1 MSESS
6 TMSSVV
12 VVGSKLE
19 QATTLSK
26 LAFRFCFVL
35 AMAKSKR
42 LLAGGSQQGPLP
54 PKVKAVNKAK
64 GKSAMKA
71 VSKAKGKAG
80 SKQAEGS
87 TTGEG
92 NGFN

>member
-1 MSESS
+1 
-6 TMSSVV
+6 MSSVG

-19 QATTLSK
+19 QARTLSK
-26 LAFRFCFVL
+26 LTFRFCFVL
-35 AMAKSKR
+35 AMAKSNR

-54 PKVKAVNKAK
+54 PKVKC

-87 TTGEG
+87 TIGEG
-92 NGFN
+92 NGLN